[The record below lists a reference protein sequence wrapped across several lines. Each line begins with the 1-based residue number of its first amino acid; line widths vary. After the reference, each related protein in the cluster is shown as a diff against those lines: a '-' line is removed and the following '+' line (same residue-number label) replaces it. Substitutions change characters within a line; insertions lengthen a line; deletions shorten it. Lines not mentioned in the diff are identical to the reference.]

1 MNFNVDHYEKLVVEH
16 CQDIQHKS
24 ERQRLLACLPHHAV
38 ARRAAGRL
46 GVLLVTLG
54 TRLEK
59 LDRHRE
65 AVAYDLGR

>member
-1 MNFNVDHYEKLVVEH
+1 MNFNVNHYDRLAVEH
-16 CQDIQHKS
+16 RQGIQHES
-24 ERQRLLACLPHHAV
+24 EQQHLLACLPHHLM

-59 LDRHRE
+59 LDRRSE
-65 AVAYDLGR
+65 TVAYDLGR